1 MHTFSIIISNM
12 IQASKTCNT
21 LTEYITHDK
30 NTLKLPA
37 TYSSISNAMVRK
49 DEKKWKLSID
59 RMYLI

>member
-1 MHTFSIIISNM
+1 M